1 MAVESEI
8 EVLKSVVNKL
18 DSSLEKISEVSNSIG
33 KLLAVHDQ
41 RIINLE
47 KDVDAR
53 EDDVK
58 ELHSR
63 ITVQTK
69 EIVDKISQLEK
80 TIENKMREN
89 ADIAFANIRE
99 HAALT
104 QLQHDAVK
112 SEIKVEV
119 SGLDER
125 LDVLDRWKWYVMG
138 VVAVIVF
145 IITNIKDFLKP

>member
-33 KLLAVHDQ
+33 RLLAVHDQ
-41 RIINLE
+41 RIVSLE
-47 KDVDAR
+47 KDADAR
-53 EDDVK
+53 SDDVK

-69 EIVDKISQLEK
+69 EIVDKIGQLEK

-104 QLQHDAVK
+104 SAQHNLVK
-112 SEIKVEV
+112 DEVKLEV
-119 SGLDER
+119 SKLDER
-125 LDVLDRWKWYVMG
+125 VNVLDRWKWYITG
-138 VVAVIVF
+138 IGAVIIF
-145 IITNIKDFLKP
+145 IISNIQDFLKP

>member
-69 EIVDKISQLEK
+69 EIAW
-80 TIENKMREN
+80 R
-89 ADIAFANIRE
+89 
-99 HAALT
+99 
-104 QLQHDAVK
+104 
-112 SEIKVEV
+112 
-119 SGLDER
+119 
-125 LDVLDRWKWYVMG
+125 
-138 VVAVIVF
+138 
-145 IITNIKDFLKP
+145 

>member
-18 DSSLEKISEVSNSIG
+18 DTSLEKISEVSNSIG

-47 KDVDAR
+47 KDADAR
-53 EDDVK
+53 SDDVK

-63 ITVQTK
+63 ITNQTK
-69 EIVDKISQLEK
+69 EIVDKISQLER

-89 ADIAFANIRE
+89 ADVAFANIRE

-104 QLQHDAVK
+104 QLQHDNIQNNTK
-112 SEIKVEV
+112 SELSK
-119 SGLDER
+119 LDER
-125 LDVLDRWKWYVMG
+125 INVLDRWKWYITG
-138 VVAVIVF
+138 IGAVIIF
-145 IITNIKDFLKP
+145 IITNIKDFMN